1 MKPKHQR
8 LVLVIIALA
17 MVGAAVSVV
26 LRNLEDYVVYFYAP
40 SDVVAHPPP
49 FDRYVRVGGLVKE
62 GSIVHDGDM
71 TIRFTVTDYAHD
83 LVVTYRGIVPGLFRA
98 GQGVVAEG
106 YVQNGAMV
114 AKMILAKHDEYYMP
128 PEVAKSLKKSG
139 HWKGEEGYGKPETKR
154 GNAIQ

>member
-8 LVLVIIALA
+8 LVLVILALA
-17 MVGAAVSVV
+17 MGAAAVTLV
-26 LRNLEDYVVYFYAP
+26 LRNLEAYVVYFYAP

-49 FDRYVRVGGLVKE
+49 SERYVRVGGLVKE
-62 GSIVHDGDM
+62 GSIVHSGDM
-71 TIRFTVTDYAHD
+71 TIQFTVTDYAHE
-83 LVVTYRGIVPGLFRA
+83 LVITYRGIVPGLFRA

-106 YVQNGAMV
+106 YVKDGAMV

-139 HWKGEEGYGKPETKR
+139 HWKGDGGYGKPETKR
-154 GNAIQ
+154 GDAIQ